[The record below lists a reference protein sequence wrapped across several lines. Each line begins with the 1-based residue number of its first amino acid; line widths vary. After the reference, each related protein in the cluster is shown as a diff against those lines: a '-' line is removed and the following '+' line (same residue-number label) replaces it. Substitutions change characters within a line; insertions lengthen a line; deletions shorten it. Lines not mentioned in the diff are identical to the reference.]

1 MRELRRMPDDTTRRR
16 AAPTRQRGSLAV
28 LLTVTLLVSLLAG
41 SGPVAA
47 WADDPTVPTVAP
59 TTDVFEAPP
68 SHPFLIVRESEYA
81 ALRARADRYPWS
93 GMKKQA
99 ARECAG
105 LSYSS
110 RASIAAKG
118 ARIRDIMGSCS
129 LMYVLDPGERATY
142 RRRMVTVL
150 DAWPAVLEQ
159 MEREYPKSKN
169 RWSQVVPPSSGY
181 FNSVLALDVLHDDL
195 SRTTLAR
202 YESSMDSVAEWYW
215 AADRGWGTAT
225 YGVRAVWATY
235 QGDVERRTTAA
246 QQYHQQYLGWLTPDG
261 AFKDGPEYALARNGG
276 ERSAKQGYLHV
287 AEHTGVDATYYADPL
302 VRSSMEW
309 LMGFAIGPFNGM
321 AGFGDSGVL
330 GRDLNTF
337 EPSTAVFTAGRFST
351 QAAASAARH
360 IAAGIDTMPGDLLSY
375 SVTTAAPVKAQGPPS
390 RVWPA
395 SGAAFW
401 QQSQSTN
408 ALMGALWNPS
418 LTPTQVT
425 AHMHP
430 EVNALYI
437 AGYGEALLLNSG
449 YNGYGKGA
457 LGTSWGTIHSTAE
470 TSNTVVLGGA
480 NHLTAAGDGVPDYL
494 TGNGLEYAS
503 GMGDKIYRGK
513 AAHIRNFIM
522 VQPQDKK
529 NGYFL
534 SIDDVRG
541 APAGR
546 TVDVHLHP
554 ASASVTTVAAG
565 QEYRWAVSRRKPTP
579 TYLSVFL
586 GTRPARTE
594 LSKSVIAGWDQ
605 SIVARSLDARFVT
618 DAAGRRQ
625 VVTVLVPHD
634 RTHAKPALKR
644 MSGSGYTG
652 ARVTQ
657 GAFKDYAVAAGGRTV
672 SVGGTT
678 LTADSAVFRR
688 HGEKTSFYFVRRG
701 RAFDGGDGQGV
712 SSDQPVSVHMR
723 GRSGS
728 VAAQVPSLVTF
739 RRPGVRRVTVDG
751 SAASATPVAG
761 GLQLMIQPGHHT
773 IVLS

>member
-1 MRELRRMPDDTTRRR
+1 MRELRRMPNETARRR
-16 AAPTRQRGSLAV
+16 AAPARQRGGLAV
-28 LLTVTLLVSLLAG
+28 LLTVTLLFSLLAG
-41 SGPVAA
+41 GSPVAA
-47 WADDPTVPTVAP
+47 WADDPTVPAVAP
-59 TTDVFEAPP
+59 TTEVFEAAPT
-68 SHPFLIVRESEYA
+68 HPFLIVKESEYA
-81 ALRARADRYPWS
+81 VLRARANRYPWS

-99 ARECAG
+99 GRECAG

-110 RASIAAKG
+110 TASIAAKG
-118 ARIRDIMGSCS
+118 VRIRDIMGSCS
-129 LMYVLDPGERATY
+129 LMYVLDPDERATY
-142 RRRMVTVL
+142 RRRMETVL

-169 RWSQVVPPSSGY
+169 RWSQVVPPSSGF
-181 FNSVLALDVLHDDL
+181 FNSVLALDVIHDDL
-195 SRTTLAR
+195 SSTTLAR

-225 YGVRAVWATY
+225 YGARAVWATY
-235 QGDVERRTTAA
+235 QGDVARRTTAA
-246 QQYHQQYLGWLTPDG
+246 QQYHQQYLAWLTPDG

-276 ERSAKQGYLHV
+276 ERSAKQGYLYV
-287 AEHTGVDATYYADPL
+287 AEYTGVDPTYYADPR
-302 VRSSMEW
+302 VRSFMEW
-309 LMGFAIGPFNGM
+309 LMGFAFGPFNGM
-321 AGFGDSGVL
+321 VGFGDSGVL

-337 EPSTAVFTAGRFST
+337 KPGTAVFAAGRFSP

-360 IAAGIDTMPGDLLSY
+360 VAAGINTMPGDLLSY
-375 SVTTAAPVKAQGPPS
+375 SVTTAAPVQARGPQS

-401 QQSQSTN
+401 QRSQSTN

-418 LTPTQVT
+418 ITPSQVT
-425 AHMHP
+425 AHMHR

-457 LGTSWGTIHSTAE
+457 LGTSWSEIHSTAKA
-470 TSNTVVLGGA
+470 SNTVVLGGA
-480 NHLTAAGDGVPDYL
+480 NHLTAAGDGVTDYL

-503 GMGDKIYRGK
+503 GVGDKIYPGE
-513 AAHIRNFIM
+513 AAHVRNFIM

-534 SIDDVRG
+534 SIDDVHG

-546 TVDVHLHP
+546 TVDIYFHP
-554 ASASVTTVAAG
+554 ASASVKTVAAG
-565 QEYRWAVSRRKPTP
+565 QEYRWAVSRRKSTR

-586 GTRPARTE
+586 GTRPTRTA
-594 LSKSVIAGWDQ
+594 LPKSVIAGWDK

-618 DAAGRRQ
+618 DAAGGRQ

-634 RTHAKPALKR
+634 GTHAKPALKR
-644 MSGSGYTG
+644 LSGLGYTG
-652 ARVTQ
+652 ARVAQ

-688 HGEKTSFYFVRRG
+688 HGEKTSFYFIRRG

-712 SSDQPVSVHMR
+712 VSDQPVSVHMR

-728 VAAQVPSLVTF
+728 VAALVPTVVTF
-739 RRPGVRRVTVDG
+739 RRPGVRRITVDG
-751 SAASATPVAG
+751 LPASATAVPG
-761 GLQLMIQPGHHT
+761 GLQLLVLPGHHT